1 MTGLKII
8 PVFLSQE
15 GCPGQCVYCLREVVG
30 AGQSVMR
37 RTPKEEVEAACAL
50 FFAQGIQRADEIA
63 FYGGTFTSLPAN
75 RQEAFLDAA
84 VKQRQRGFI
93 QRIRLSTRPDAIDQ
107 ETCERLAFYGV
118 DLVELG
124 VQSFDETVL
133 LASGRNYEP
142 QCVERSM
149 KLLQQAGIDVAF
161 QLMLGLPGQTWQSV
175 LQTATET
182 LRLHPVGVRIY
193 PLLVFEGTELYG
205 QWRDGVY
212 KPLPLATAVAQAS
225 YWRRL
230 FLNDGIPVFRI
241 GLQLGEAEL
250 QKVAAGP
257 WHPSF
262 SALAA
267 AHNCRAVLDCHLRN
281 LSVDGCRHELIMHQT
296 SLAIALQQD
305 KKRLAHLVDNYSAI
319 NIKITKNITV
329 NDNIDLAVN

>member
-1 MTGLKII
+1 MAGLKII

-37 RTPKEEVEAACAL
+37 RTPEEEVEAACA
-50 FFAQGIQRADEIA
+50 FFFSPGMQRADEIA
-63 FYGGTFTSLPAN
+63 FYGGTFTSLSAK
-75 RQEAFLDAA
+75 RQEAFLAAA

-161 QLMLGLPGQTWQSV
+161 QLMIGLPGQTWRSV
-175 LQTATET
+175 LQTGATT
-182 LRLHPVGVRIY
+182 LQLHPVGVRIY

-205 QWRDGVY
+205 QWRAGIY
-212 KPLPLATAVAQAS
+212 KPLPLTTAIAQAS

-230 FLNDGIPVFRI
+230 FLNAGIPVFRI
-241 GLQLGEAEL
+241 GLQLGETEL

-267 AHNCRAVLDCHLRN
+267 AHDCRAVLDCHLRN
-281 LSVDGCRHELIMHQT
+281 LSVDGCRRGLTMRQT
-296 SLAIALQQD
+296 PLAIALQQD
-305 KKRLAHLVDNYSAI
+305 KKQLAQLVDNYSAI
-319 NIKITKNITV
+319 KINITKKAIIKNDTDIIV
-329 NDNIDLAVN
+329 N